1 MKHQK
6 ITDFYQSVKKLRF
19 RVESKVD
26 SFKKRCQGD
35 TGRNIKRCKSL
46 GKKDDFRPR
55 HHDKNF
61 NQAPK
66 LKFADKLEDTKPNE
80 SFGPDFKIYEYDD
93 FLVSSCPVPG
103 PPLPPRYS
111 PSSVPPPL
119 VRRKT
124 QSFTHNY
131 Y

>member
-1 MKHQK
+1 MKYQK
-6 ITDFYQSVKKLRF
+6 ITDFYQSVKKF
-19 RVESKVD
+19 SFGVESKVNG
-26 SFKKRCQGD
+26 FKKRCQGD
-35 TGRNIKRCKSL
+35 TGRNNKTCRSF
-46 GKKDDFRPR
+46 GKKYDFRPR
-55 HHDKNF
+55 HHDKKF
-61 NQAPK
+61 NQATG
-66 LKFADKLEDTKPNE
+66 LKFADRLEVTKPNE

-111 PSSVPPPL
+111 LSSAPPPL

-124 QSFTHNY
+124 QFFTHNY